1 MSQDPLSHGMAQLQR
16 KGIGLLFALFIGAV
30 AAAAFA
36 IRGCQD
42 GPFGR
47 KQIVTL
53 TPEQEV
59 ALGIQ
64 AFKEVLRDPKT
75 QEVRG
80 GRNVQIV
87 QEVTKRLADATEE
100 PAFLK
105 AVRLPKRQYAW
116 ETRLVESKEVNA
128 FCLPGGKMVV
138 FTGILPVCETDVG
151 LAVVMGH
158 ELSHALGRH
167 GAERMA
173 HSQMAQIGIIAA
185 GASAGSLGDAER
197 RQLMMVLNA
206 GARFGIM
213 SYGRRHESEAD
224 HMGLLLMATAGY
236 NPGEAVKF
244 WERMARATGGGQRTP
259 EFLSTHPSHETRI
272 RDLVKWQPEAEVLYR
287 ASKFRGQKPE
297 RLQLGR

>member
-1 MSQDPLSHGMAQLQR
+1 MSNDPFSNGMAQLQR
-16 KGIGLLFALFIGAV
+16 KGMGIVFALIIGVV
-30 AAAAFA
+30 AAGAFA

-53 TPEQEV
+53 SPEEEV
-59 ALGIQ
+59 ALGVQ

-75 QEVRG
+75 QVLG
-80 GRNVQIV
+80 VGRNAQIV
-87 QEVTKRLADATEE
+87 QEVTKRLADATEDS
-100 PAFLK
+100 AFLK
-105 AVRLPKRQYAW
+105 AVRLPKRSYAW
-116 ETRLVESKEVNA
+116 EARLVDSKEVNA

-173 HSQMAQIGIIAA
+173 QWQMAQIGITAA
-185 GASAGSLGDAER
+185 GASAGGLEGPER
-197 RQLMMVLNA
+197 QQLMMVLNA

-224 HMGLLLMATAGY
+224 RMGLLLMATAGY
-236 NPGEAVKF
+236 NPSEAVKF
-244 WERMARATGGGQRTP
+244 WERMARATEGGQKTP

-287 ASKFRGQKPE
+287 ARKFRGQKPE
-297 RLQLGR
+297 RLQTGR